1 MILLLEVIKSSE
13 GRVNDNLTNIP
24 HWTLITFEIW
34 DVYIYNS
41 QIVHSDLWTIPSVNN
56 IHAKLAAV
64 HLGGANETVLNE

>member
-1 MILLLEVIKSSE
+1 M
-13 GRVNDNLTNIP
+13 
-24 HWTLITFEIW
+24 FEIW